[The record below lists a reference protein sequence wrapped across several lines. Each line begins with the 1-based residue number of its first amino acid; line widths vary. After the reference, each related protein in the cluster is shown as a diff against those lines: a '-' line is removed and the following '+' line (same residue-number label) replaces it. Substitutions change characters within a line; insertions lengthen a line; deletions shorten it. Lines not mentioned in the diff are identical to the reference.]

1 MSRKWMTSIL
11 VAATAL
17 LASTVHA
24 IPAPADSAI
33 QNNERILYWL
43 EKHGEL
49 SANASEEEKQQALQ
63 RYITKNSSKEALL
76 FKKQER
82 EMRATAF
89 KAQIQRAKLAG
100 IQRASAQV
108 APNDVSKTVK
118 VLVVLIDFPDLP
130 HDDNGLTA
138 ADTEMYFNDYPTS
151 HYNELL
157 FSQTGMTGPAGQNLQ
172 SAYQYYQAAS
182 GGTFHFTGDVKGWYR
197 AQHEAAYYGTNDT
210 DTGDDSRATDLVT
223 EAVTAAVQDMTADE
237 LAAYD
242 IEDPYDADGDGN
254 LNEPDGIIDHVMVF
268 HSSIGEEAGGGTL
281 SDDAIWSHR
290 FVVLGPNNNGYL
302 LPGTNKRLFGYTIQ
316 PIDAGVGVCVH
327 EFGHDL
333 GLPDEYDTA
342 NESALNDSPVG
353 LWSLMASG
361 NWTGALSG
369 SQPSS
374 FSPYA
379 RSFLQERYQ
388 GRWLYEQEINYAALT
403 EAGQDFRIT
412 NASDSSAVNQLAINL
427 PQDLVPFSAPFA
439 GQYQYYS
446 GRTDETVS
454 AMSFQFDLPADSS
467 LTLQMQARWDIEED
481 YDYVQVQVGGVAIAG
496 NHTKA
501 SNSRNSARNIIT
513 GQSSDLSDADELGWV
528 TLTYDLSAYAGSNR
542 QISIVYTTDPNVL
555 GTGFQ
560 LDNLQL
566 RSSSATLFNDDAEQA
581 NSSVALSGFSR
592 IQDKISGQHRYLVQL
607 RNYSGNDAGLR
618 FENYE
623 PGVLVW
629 YENSNLDNNDSSTH
643 PGYNLISVV
652 DADQQMI
659 GNVATQWQLRDA
671 AFSMYD
677 QTAYSGD
684 RHLTFNSVFDDRD
697 DYSALTRPTAG
708 VVLPELGV
716 IIEVTSQEQDSS
728 AATVNIR
735 RAAADTPEPE
745 TPETPV
751 VAPLEVTATQ
761 QVTNSTVA
769 FTSAVTGGTAPY
781 RYSWDFGDGATSTNV
796 SPSHTYANAGSYAVV
811 LIVTDSANMTETY
824 TTSVTIAA
832 TSTGGGNEPNVNTES
847 SRSSGGGSL
856 SAWWLMLLAGLA
868 LSRRGQ
874 VKATAKLA

>member
-1 MSRKWMTSIL
+1 MSRKWMTSIGL
-11 VAATAL
+11 AATL
-17 LASTVHA
+17 LLSAAVQA
-24 IPAPADSAI
+24 VPAPADTAI

-49 SANASEEEKQQALQ
+49 SANASEAEKQQALQ
-63 RYITKNSSKEALL
+63 RYINRNSSKDALL

-89 KAQIQRAKLAG
+89 KAEVQRSKLATMQRAA
-100 IQRASAQV
+100 AQA
-108 APNDVSKTVK
+108 APNDVEKTVK

-130 HDDNGLTA
+130 HDNNGLTA
-138 ADTEMYFNDYPTS
+138 ADTPMYFNDYPAS

-157 FSQTGMTGPAGQNLQ
+157 FSETGMTGPSGQNLQ

-182 GGTFHFTGDVKGWYR
+182 GETFHFTGTVKGWYR
-197 AQHEAAYYGTNDT
+197 AQNNAAYYGENDT
-210 DTGDDSRATDLVT
+210 DTGDDLRATELVT
-223 EAVTAAVQDMTADE
+223 EAVTAAVQEMTAAE
-237 LAAYD
+237 LAQYD
-242 IEDPYDADGDGN
+242 VEDPYDFDNDGN
-254 LNEPDGIIDHVMVF
+254 LDEPDGIIDHVMVF
-268 HSSIGEEAGGGTL
+268 HSSIGEEAGGGNL
-281 SDDAIWSHR
+281 LDKAIWSHR
-290 FVVLGPNNNGYL
+290 FVVSGPNNNGYAI
-302 LPGTNKRLFGYTIQ
+302 PGTDKRLFGYTIQ

-353 LWSLMASG
+353 LWSLMAAG

-388 GRWLYEQEINYAALT
+388 GRWLNEQEINYAALT
-403 EAGQDFRIT
+403 EAGQDYRLT

-427 PQDLVPFSAPFA
+427 PQDSVPFNQPFA

-446 GRTDETVS
+446 GRSNDTVS
-454 AMSFQFDLPADSS
+454 AMSFELSLPTDSS
-467 LTLQMQARWDIEED
+467 ITLQMQARWDIEED
-481 YDYVQVQVGGVAIAG
+481 YDYVQVRVGGVAIAG

-501 SNSRNSARNIIT
+501 SNSVNTARNIIT
-513 GQSSDLSDADELGWV
+513 GKSSDLSDADARGWV
-528 TLTYDLSAYAGSNR
+528 TLSYDLSAYAGSSR
-542 QISIVYTTDPNVL
+542 QISIVYTTDPAVL
-555 GTGFQ
+555 GSGFQ

-566 RSSSATLFNDDAEQA
+566 LSATATLFSDDAEQA
-581 NSSVALSGFSR
+581 NSAVRLTGFSR
-592 IQDKISGQHRYLVQL
+592 IQDKIAGQHRYLVQL

-629 YENSNLDNNDSSTH
+629 YENANMDNNDSSAH

-659 GNVATQWQLRDA
+659 ANAATETQLRDA
-671 AFSMYD
+671 SFSMYD
-677 QTAYSGD
+677 QTAYTGD
-684 RHLTFNSVFDDRD
+684 RHLGYSSVFDDRD
-697 DYSALTRPTAG
+697 DYRAPSRPTAG

-735 RAAADTPEPE
+735 RAATATPE
-745 TPETPV
+745 
-751 VAPLEVTATQ
+751 APPLVVTASQ
-761 QVTNSTVA
+761 QVSNNTVA
-769 FTSAVTGGTAPY
+769 FTGAVSGGAAPY
-781 RYSWDFGDGATSTNV
+781 QYRWNFGDGGSSTALA
-796 SPSHTYANAGSYAVV
+796 PSHTYANAGSYSVV
-811 LIVTDSANMTETY
+811 FSVTDSAGATANY
-824 TTSVTIAA
+824 STSVTIAA
-832 TSTGGGNEPNVNTES
+832 TATTGGNEPNVNAQS
-847 SRSSGGGSL
+847 SSSSGGGSL
-856 SAWWLMLLAGLA
+856 SAWWLLLLAGLA
-868 LSRRGQ
+868 FARRGSQ
-874 VKATAKLA
+874 VKAAKFA